1 MSAVRLFFKAVFIP
15 SEFTDIRTAASG
27 ISRYLAS
34 GIDGRGKPRRKTDHG
49 YCPEARQMQ
58 CAGDRAALRRNR
70 RECRATA
77 KGDNRPCR
85 RRAFALLRLAERTRQ
100 QILDLISDHG
110 TDPGRTFP
118 AGFFFGSFAD
128 FFDERQNRAGL
139 FAPVLADVAA
149 QTNKRDRQQPR
160 PAENISGKN
169 GRDDNPDQD
178 IRHLL
183 SFFCFTDD
191 NIQRFSVFS
200 SGNYSLISRNGIG
213 KLLIHD

>member
-1 MSAVRLFFKAVFIP
+1 MPEYSGAAGKLRLWEKLIKFRWWRKRSSCSPA
-15 SEFTDIRTAASG
+15 G

-77 KGDNRPCR
+77 KGDNRPCC

-110 TDPGRTFP
+110 DDHGRTFP
-118 AGFFFGSFAD
+118 AGIFSDHLPIFSMKD
-128 FFDERQNRAGL
+128 RI
-139 FAPVLADVAA
+139 AP
-149 QTNKRDRQQPR
+149 
-160 PAENISGKN
+160 G
-169 GRDDNPDQD
+169 
-178 IRHLL
+178 
-183 SFFCFTDD
+183 
-191 NIQRFSVFS
+191 FSRR
-200 SGNYSLISRNGIG
+200 SLQM
-213 KLLIHD
+213 